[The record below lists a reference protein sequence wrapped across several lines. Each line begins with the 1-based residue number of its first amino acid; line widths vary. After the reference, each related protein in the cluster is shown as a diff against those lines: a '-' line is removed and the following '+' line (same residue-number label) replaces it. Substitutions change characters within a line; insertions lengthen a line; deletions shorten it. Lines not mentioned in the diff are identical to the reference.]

1 MNVKEVTSETMDTAS
16 TTTEDSTA
24 IVSLYNSWTTSD
36 CGSLP
41 DEEPHDIRPHVSNQ
55 NILEQLKKRC
65 REEDLPAEL
74 KLRPR
79 KRPNCVFLNYLG
91 RSRATPRIRPSKIA
105 SADTSPTA
113 GATTDDLDPCSLL
126 ICGTQL
132 LPMDS
137 LDFECLEA
145 VFDDL

>member
-1 MNVKEVTSETMDTAS
+1 MNVQEVTSEAMDTAS

-24 IVSLYNSWTTSD
+24 IVSLYNSWTASD

-41 DEEPHDIRPHVSNQ
+41 DEETHDTRRKVPNQ

-91 RSRATPRIRPSKIA
+91 RSRTTPPIRQTNLATNDIPRA
-105 SADTSPTA
+105 TS
-113 GATTDDLDPCSLL
+113 DDLDPCSLL

-132 LPMDS
+132 LPMDT
-137 LDFECLEA
+137 LDFDCLEA